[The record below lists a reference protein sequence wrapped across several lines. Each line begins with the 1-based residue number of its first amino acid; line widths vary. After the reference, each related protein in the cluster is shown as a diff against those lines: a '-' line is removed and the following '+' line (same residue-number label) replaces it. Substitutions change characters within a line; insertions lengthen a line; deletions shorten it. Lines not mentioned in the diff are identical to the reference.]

1 MDILHKLRF
10 SGAIITF
17 SLLLAACDG
26 NEPFKDLSDYIAGL
40 KGKDTPAQSE
50 EKVSPVTAPAPSSIQ
65 YQSKALRSPFEVRE
79 ITNVKSSVAANP
91 LQAYPLD
98 MLRFVGTVTQNGD
111 TVAFITAPDSRIYQ
125 IKVGDVIGDRQ
136 GKVVTIDADR
146 ISLIEQSAEDGP
158 AGMKRVVT
166 LKLKETS
173 Q

>member
-1 MDILHKLRF
+1 
-10 SGAIITF
+10 
-17 SLLLAACDG
+17 
-26 NEPFKDLSDYIAGL
+26 
-40 KGKDTPAQSE
+40 
-50 EKVSPVTAPAPSSIQ
+50 
-65 YQSKALRSPFEVRE
+65 
-79 ITNVKSSVAANP
+79 
-91 LQAYPLD
+91 